1 MKSNKKEII
10 IVAIILLIQTI
21 VFVVAGIKKLYMH
34 MDEALSVALTHY
46 DKLYIQDNEA
56 ILNTIK
62 EALNLNEMTHLERL
76 NSGEVYLI
84 N

>member
-10 IVAIILLIQTI
+10 LVAIILLIQTI
-21 VFVVAGIKKLYMH
+21 VFIVAGIRKSYMH

-46 DKLYIQDNEA
+46 DKLYIQDNET

-62 EALNLNEMTHLERL
+62 ESLNLNEITHLERL
-76 NSGEVYLI
+76 NSGEVYLVK
-84 N
+84 

>member
-1 MKSNKKEII
+1 
-10 IVAIILLIQTI
+10 
-21 VFVVAGIKKLYMH
+21 